1 MKKVNF
7 TQFFKAGCFVFLM
20 SGLSA
25 LHAQNTQIQAKTES
39 TFAKADEDEDGD
51 ADRANSMNCGGT
63 ERWSVKVLVD
73 AAVSQI
79 NFTPVTMTVSQMV
92 ALSTPTPS
100 TTMARTAPVETTT
113 YTTNCTIT
121 IKKAETDNDYHL
133 VLYDGTHT
141 MIGEIPDPACS
152 AAASSAYVS
161 KYVAA
166 RNFIDA
172 HIASGNVSSVNIPP
186 VVVTGVGFID
196 PPHGQTGAAA
206 NNMEIHPIIDIHFQS
221 STGIEDQGKLL
232 NVSVGPNPF
241 STTAE
246 FKLNTVLNDL
256 GVVTLSLFD
265 IQGQEVKT
273 LQVPVTSS
281 SQINYTL
288 MKDDLKAGVYL
299 YRFRNNGSILY
310 EGRLMVQ

>member
-1 MKKVNF
+1 MKKGNI
-7 TQFFKAGCFVFLM
+7 THFFKAGCFVFLM
-20 SGLSA
+20 SGIST
-25 LHAQNTQIQAKTES
+25 LHAQNIQSQEKTE
-39 TFAKADEDEDGD
+39 TDATRVDADEDGD
-51 ADRANSMNCGGT
+51 ADRVNSMNCGGV

-73 AAVSQI
+73 GAVSQI
-79 NFTPVTMTVSQMV
+79 NFTPVSKTVSQMV
-92 ALSTPTPS
+92 ALTTPTPS
-100 TTMARTAPVETTT
+100 TSMPRTGPVETTT

-133 VLYDGTHT
+133 VLYDGSKT
-141 MIGEIPDPACS
+141 MIGEIPDPSCS

-161 KYVAA
+161 QYVAA

-172 HIASGNVSSVNIPP
+172 HIASGNVFSVNIPP
-186 VVVTGVGFID
+186 VTVTGVGFID

-221 STGIEDQGKLL
+221 STGIKEYPQLL
-232 NVSVGPNPF
+232 NVAVGPNPF
-241 STTAE
+241 SSTTT
-246 FKLNTVLNDL
+246 FKLNTVLNDF
-256 GVVTLSLFD
+256 GSITLSLFD

-273 LQVPVTSS
+273 LTVPVTSTNE
-281 SQINYTL
+281 INYTL
-288 MKDDLKAGVYL
+288 VKDDLKAGVYL